1 MAFVSPCPPLLGG
14 AHCWLGP
21 LVFPGC
27 SGVCC
32 RPACPQPAGDL
43 SAGGEPPLAPRL
55 PPGASMPVPRSPA
68 SSPAGSCTTWCHMG
82 GRGGA
87 HAVWDVNA
95 AVSKETGS
103 SPDAAV
109 KIGSWAARLP
119 PPLPSREVMQQPRGE
134 GRARDKDRPAA
145 FLAEGWKDTNAS
157 SREEA
162 RVSHWIC
169 HSRFNAPR

>member
-1 MAFVSPCPPLLGG
+1 M
-14 AHCWLGP
+14 
-21 LVFPGC
+21 
-27 SGVCC
+27 
-32 RPACPQPAGDL
+32 
-43 SAGGEPPLAPRL
+43 
-55 PPGASMPVPRSPA
+55 
-68 SSPAGSCTTWCHMG
+68 
-82 GRGGA
+82 
-87 HAVWDVNA
+87 WDVNA

-109 KIGSWAARLP
+109 TQGRKIGSRAARPP

-162 RVSHWIC
+162 CVSHWIC